1 MTLTKK
7 EKKSDDQVRRQQ
19 ETKSHVT
26 CAKESYDE
34 VRTSAAPQFR
44 IDQDTA
50 IQWPKPAQTHE
61 DLHALLRDIQSV
73 LQRITEMEKHMGVSQ
88 SDRSIRH
95 EHIQLGLE
103 VVVGD
108 GHVRACG
115 LPFLLMILAVI
126 TTMVLNA
133 YKYVFST

>member
-1 MTLTKK
+1 MSTLLIKFQIRFIFRNRN
-7 EKKSDDQVRRQQ
+7 EALGQGG
-19 ETKSHVT
+19 
-26 CAKESYDE
+26 
-34 VRTSAAPQFR
+34 SAAPQFR
-44 IDQDTA
+44 VDQDTA

-73 LQRITEMEKHMGVSQ
+73 LQRITEMEKRMGVSR
-88 SDRSIRH
+88 SDRSIRR
-95 EHIQLGLE
+95 ERIQLGLE

-108 GHVRACG
+108 GRVRARG

-133 YKYVFST
+133 YKYAFST